1 MDVASVGIL
10 LVCITGALALVALA
24 WTLLSFA
31 KAARAVTDVMEQEIS
46 PALDEARAV
55 IAELPFLVESATDV
69 AGSANKIL
77 DDVEVVSSK
86 VAHVAEKAS
95 EMAHMP
101 VEFAS
106 NVAEALKNGIS
117 SSD

>member
-1 MDVASVGIL
+1 MDSVSAGVL
-10 LVCITGALALVALA
+10 LVCLAAGLALAALA
-24 WTLLSFA
+24 WALMSVA
-31 KAARAVTDVMEQEIS
+31 KTARTATDLMEKKAS

-55 IAELPFLVESATDV
+55 IAELPSLVESATDV
-69 AGSANKIL
+69 ANAANKVL

-101 VEFAS
+101 AEFAS
-106 NVAEALKNGIS
+106 NAAEALKNGIS